1 MPGLDVVRGVAI
13 VAVLVDHGL
22 SVNPYNYLAYHSN
35 FMMGLLRAFQLGRM
49 GVHLFFILS
58 GFLITGILL
67 NTREDAD
74 YYKNFYLR
82 RVLRILPAYLLMLAV
97 MIATHSISWRYLA
110 VCLLYLCNMNALLGA
125 SPEYGPFW
133 SLSVE
138 EQFYLVWPFA
148 VRKLSLRYLTVLAVG
163 LVLLTPVLRF
173 LLVWIASHPGLSFLQ
188 DVSNKPWALGDFF
201 AAGALLCVAS
211 RTPAFRAFQQRL
223 VWPLLIGGAILV
235 SSYLL
240 LPAPT
245 SPVVLHLMRAIE
257 LEPWIVLFS
266 GVVLFGFLYPKI
278 AQQLWAKPLVFLGKI
293 SYGLYLCHLFLF
305 REIDHFWDYGAP
317 HSLGPFPRNLVRFIV
332 EATVAIGVAALS
344 RYTFEEFFLRL
355 KPKHHHKAVS
365 HNAQEKIA

>member
-1 MPGLDVVRGVAI
+1 MPGLDVVRGLAI
-13 VAVLVDHGL
+13 VVVMLDHGL
-22 SVNPYNYLAYHSN
+22 AANPYNYIAYNSN
-35 FMMGLLRAFQLGRM
+35 LMMWLLGVFQMGRM

-67 NTREDAD
+67 NSRTDTD

-97 MIATHSISWRYLA
+97 MISTHSISWRYLA

-125 SPEYGPFW
+125 APEYGPFW

-138 EQFYLVWPFA
+138 EQFYLVWPFV
-148 VRKLSLRYLTVLAVG
+148 VRKLSLRHLTITAIG

-173 LLVWIASHPGLSFLQ
+173 VLVWIASHRGMSFLQ
-188 DVSNKPWALGDFF
+188 DVSNKPWVLGDFF
-201 AAGALLCVAS
+201 AAGALLCIAS
-211 RTPAFRAFQQRL
+211 RTPGLRRLLQKL
-223 VWPLLIGGAILV
+223 VWAMLIGGAIIV
-235 SSYLL
+235 GAYLL

-245 SPVVLHLMRAIE
+245 NLWTINLMRAVE
-257 LEPWIVLFS
+257 LEPWLVFFS
-266 GVVLFGFLYPKI
+266 GVVLFGFLHPKI
-278 AQQLWAKPLVFLGKI
+278 AQQLWAKPLIFLGKI

-305 REIDHFWDYGAP
+305 REIDAHWDYGAP
-317 HSLGPFPRNLVRFIV
+317 HSLGPFPRALFRFVV
-332 EATVAIGVAALS
+332 EATVSVGVATLS

-365 HNAQEKIA
+365 HNAREKIA

>member
-1 MPGLDVVRGVAI
+1 MPGLDVVRGLAI
-13 VAVLVDHGL
+13 LVVMFDHGL
-22 SVNPYNYLAYHSN
+22 AANPYNYIAYNSH
-35 FMMGLLRAFQLGRM
+35 FMLRLLGVFQMGRM

-67 NTREDAD
+67 STREDAD

-138 EQFYLVWPFA
+138 EQFYLLWPFA
-148 VRKLSLRYLTVLAVG
+148 VRKLSLRNLTNVAIG
-163 LVLLTPVLRF
+163 LVLLTPCLRF
-173 LLVWIASHPGLSFLQ
+173 LLVWIASHRGLFFLQ

-201 AAGALLCVAS
+201 AAGALLCIAS
-211 RTPAFRAFQQRL
+211 RSPDLRSLLQTL
-223 VWPLLIGGAILV
+223 IWPLLIAGVVMI
-235 SSYLL
+235 SIYLL
-240 LPAPT
+240 LPTPT
-245 SPVVLHLMRAIE
+245 SLPLINLMRAVE
-257 LEPWIVLFS
+257 LEPWLVFLS
-266 GVVLFGFLYPKI
+266 GVVLFSYLHPNI
-278 AQQLWAKPLVFLGKI
+278 AQQFWAKPFIFLGKI

-305 REIDHFWDYGAP
+305 RKVDAHWDYGAP
-317 HSLGPFPRNLVRFIV
+317 HSLGPFPRALIRFV
-332 EATVAIGVAALS
+332 VGATVSVGVATLS

-355 KPKHHHKAVS
+355 KPKHHHTALS
-365 HNAQEKIA
+365 TDAHEKIA